1 MLFLYLF
8 PAGKVAKWLNVKLE
22 WSTDTIK
29 KAFFFFFFTVDL
41 AKSLIFF
48 KREKSMLPTHNPYK
62 YLHVDFPP
70 GMEV

>member
-1 MLFLYLF
+1 MSS
-8 PAGKVAKWLNVKLE
+8 
-22 WSTDTIK
+22 WSEAQILLK
-29 KAFFFFFFTVDL
+29 RPFFFFFFTVDL